1 MLERRNLNRR
11 TKKKRNRKQYP
22 KEVKLNSLNQTR
34 GVEREEILAKTRGL
48 SRE

>member
-1 MLERRNLNRR
+1 
-11 TKKKRNRKQYP
+11 
-22 KEVKLNSLNQTR
+22 LNSLNQTR